1 MKKTLITITI
11 IILLVIVGILFWK
24 VIDLEQKVRDN
35 IQNADTNVIL
45 NTQNNNTNTNAQQN
59 INYKGEWYLT
69 RESYVNEELI
79 DEVLDGREDNLITDE
94 EFNKQM
100 QSEINSEVAILEIE
114 QYINNRIVFDF
125 ELTSPAPTRREGKI
139 ENISVDIENNV
150 GEFDYIDNWGTKGSG
165 TIKLE
170 DGNISLELKTTEASS
185 GALWGVEGNYLF
197 TYKVHD

>member
-1 MKKTLITITI
+1 MKKTLIAITI

-100 QSEINSEVAILEIE
+100 QSEINSEVAIL
-114 QYINNRIVFDF
+114 
-125 ELTSPAPTRREGKI
+125 
-139 ENISVDIENNV
+139 
-150 GEFDYIDNWGTKGSG
+150 
-165 TIKLE
+165 
-170 DGNISLELKTTEASS
+170 
-185 GALWGVEGNYLF
+185 
-197 TYKVHD
+197 